1 MASIVVE
8 FDKTDLAPNE
18 LQAVYLRATVLSAV
32 DMPSKIF
39 VTQSAASPN
48 GADQFICLA
57 DPVDLEEF
65 PEDAPDM
72 DAEIP
77 YYRVNTITLAF
88 RSVDDLLE
96 TKTMLKAD
104 IEKLVASVNAAVNL
118 REDEVVT
125 YGT

>member
-8 FDKTDLAPNE
+8 FNKTDLAPNE

-39 VTQSAASPN
+39 VMQSAASPN

-65 PEDAPDM
+65 RKTRPTWTRK
-72 DAEIP
+72 
-77 YYRVNTITLAF
+77 YRITA
-88 RSVDDLLE
+88 
-96 TKTMLKAD
+96 
-104 IEKLVASVNAAVNL
+104 
-118 REDEVVT
+118 
-125 YGT
+125 